1 LVRRGRRNRFNE
13 ELVRR
18 GSYGGGYQLTIGVE
32 NWHRSIR
39 GSLAYLVH
47 IRRRLRLSSCQRGR
61 MVRLFLFV
69 RAGARVAVGVVG
81 QVDDDLGVG
90 AFLSLAVQHRRVRAG
105 HAVELPVADLVRG
118 PLQLLVEERRLFT
131 VASGGLSARG
141 PCLQSSSGASVSAR
155 ERVDSNCGPR
165 VVGVIEERP
174 APVDKVP

>member
-47 IRRRLRLSSCQRGR
+47 IRRRLRLSLRRRGR

-118 PLQLLVEERRLFT
+118 PLQLLVEERRLFM
-131 VASGGLSARG
+131 VARG

-174 APVDKVP
+174 APVDKAP